1 MSNNIT
7 VRQALK
13 AELGISDELID
24 VLLAKR
30 GLDGDTLLYELY
42 ESGESCKY
50 KLALADGIYNSIRY
64 LGNESRTERMGNFSV
79 TTSTQGA
86 TKDLLVAKREYADRL
101 YEECGETPPTASE
114 GIYDATHLWKK
125 ERRCGCCW

>member
-1 MSNNIT
+1 MSQIT

-13 AELGISDELID
+13 AELGISDELIS

-30 GLDGDTLLYELY
+30 GLTGDELLSDLY

-50 KLALADGIYNSIRY
+50 KLALADGIYDSIRY

-101 YEECGETPPTASE
+101 YEECGETPPAASD
-114 GIYDATHLWKK
+114 GIYDATPLWKK
-125 ERRCGCCW
+125 SRRGCGCW